1 MPGPDPGPR
10 ARRDD
15 DDHHPLRGILPLGL
29 TEMARTETART
40 GGTTMG
46 PTPREWLGAGLLAL
60 VLVGLIVLIVTTA
73 MSSG

>member
-1 MPGPDPGPR
+1 
-10 ARRDD
+10 
-15 DDHHPLRGILPLGL
+15 
-29 TEMARTETART
+29 MARPETART